1 MKSKLGGFSTILFLI
16 GLVSYIAIFLG
27 NDNFLLV
34 GGVIISAIGFIL
46 ALFAE
51 KGVYKKI
58 GLIGNGIILF
68 IAFVIPFI
76 VTNFLWNR
84 P

>member
-16 GLVSYIAIFLG
+16 GLVSYIVVFLG

-51 KGVYKKI
+51 QGVYKKI
-58 GLIGNGIILF
+58 GLIGNGIIIF